1 MTGSTVPG
9 VIAWP
14 VIVFMTLVLVG
25 RYRWFNNSN
34 NLYARYFNSTLA
46 FLLVAQILREH
57 LVQNML
63 VRTSFMTMPGTWQ
76 LGTAVFGYSFTE
88 LIGFSLLWSGM
99 SEAET
104 RRTHRYYRLAAVL
117 LVAGFLIS
125 GTRARIAEEPIELTK
140 GWQSVATLS
149 CLTTMLMVLAT
160 HLIWNS
166 LRELRTVSSLRERWI
181 ALSLLSMGLVAVGVV
196 LQEAALQIFD
206 QLGWTHTADYR
217 QQSHAAG
224 LFFGILSPFVIGAVP
239 LAMKLL
245 GSLGLDPITRSWRKL
260 QPLRQAMR
268 TVVPECIFQFDDN
281 EPGRRKSELQ
291 LHHTVVE
298 IRDAILGLR
307 PYFREIP
314 HHDLIRFL
322 DDPNALPARGHHPA
336 ITALRLAHA
345 ARAKAAGTIPEAL
358 HADSELIVTSRAAT
372 LEQDAAEL
380 LELARWWPDA
390 YAATEHIVESA
401 ATTKAGLSV

>member
-1 MTGSTVPG
+1 MTSSTVPG
-9 VIAWP
+9 IIAWP
-14 VIVFMTLVLVG
+14 LILFMTLVLVG
-25 RYRWFNNSN
+25 RYRWFNS
-34 NLYARYFNSTLA
+34 NLYERYLNNTLA

-76 LGTAVFGYSFTE
+76 LGTAVLGYSFTE

-104 RRTHRYYRLAAVL
+104 RPRHRYYRLAAML
-117 LVAGFLIS
+117 LAAGFLIS

-140 GWQSVATLS
+140 GWESVATLS

-166 LRELRTVSSLRERWI
+166 LRELRTASRRRERWI
-181 ALSLLSMGLVAVGVV
+181 ALSTLLMGVVGVGFV
-196 LQEAALQIFD
+196 FQEAALQIFD

-217 QQSHAAG
+217 QQSHAGG
-224 LFFGILSPFVIGAVP
+224 LFFAILAPFAIAVVP

-245 GSLGLDPITRSWRKL
+245 GSLGLDPISRSWCKL

-268 TVVPECIFQFDDN
+268 TVVPECVFDFDDD

-291 LHHTVVE
+291 LHHAVVE

-307 PYFREIP
+307 PYFREVP
-314 HHDLIRFL
+314 DHDLIRFL
-322 DDPNALPARGHHPA
+322 DEPNAVPTHDHDAVIA
-336 ITALRLAHA
+336 ALRLAHA
-345 ARAKAAGTIPEAL
+345 ARAKAAGITLEPLDVDSAL
-358 HADSELIVTSRAAT
+358 IASRAAT
-372 LEQDAAEL
+372 LEQEAAEL
-380 LELARWWPDA
+380 VTLAKWWPAA
-390 YAATEHIVESA
+390 YRATEDIAESA
-401 ATTKAGLSV
+401 VTRKASSTI